1 MVTWICVTVTVM
13 NDERL
18 GTNIQ
23 KTVTER
29 SWYNNGTVMV
39 TCNGVYLSLLINT
52 RDKTSEIK
60 RIKISWWL
68 TSIRDTKTRRVAET
82 RRDNTSLKYYR
93 VASILKNAITDFRT
107 FLKLYRVWSEIRKNN
122 LILKLLN
129 NFKM

>member
-1 MVTWICVTVTVM
+1 M

-60 RIKISWWL
+60 RIKIS
-68 TSIRDTKTRRVAET
+68 
-82 RRDNTSLKYYR
+82 
-93 VASILKNAITDFRT
+93 
-107 FLKLYRVWSEIRKNN
+107 
-122 LILKLLN
+122 
-129 NFKM
+129 